1 MVSRRRRVEPGY
13 IYHVLNRG
21 SERQRLFFSQ
31 DDYREFESLIQ
42 ETMSRTP
49 PSTHHRRPLVLNTPN
64 APARPSVALCAICF
78 CASSSCRLVSAVQ
91 AQTFRVG
98 PCAHWPVSN

>member
-13 IYHVLNRG
+13 VYHVLNRG

-42 ETMSRTP
+42 ELKTVFVAA
-49 PSTHHRRPLVLNTPN
+49 HR
-64 APARPSVALCAICF
+64 
-78 CASSSCRLVSAVQ
+78 
-91 AQTFRVG
+91 
-98 PCAHWPVSN
+98 